1 MERKIL
7 HLDLDAFFCS
17 VEELLDPNLKGK
29 PFAVGGN
36 PQGRGVVASCS
47 YAARKF
53 GVHSAMPMAR
63 ALALCPELIVIHHRH
78 GLYGE
83 YSHTIMDILRSYT
96 PLFQQ
101 ISVDEAFL
109 DVSDLPQPAGAIAR
123 EIQSRVDREV
133 QLPCSLGVATNKLV
147 AKVANDF
154 GKRRVKTGQAPRQI
168 TIVPP
173 GGETAFLAPL
183 DIQALWGIGP
193 KTSQKLHNKGIH
205 TIGQL
210 AALSIAELEAYFGNN
225 ALEMHARALGID
237 PSPVHSERE
246 VKSVSNE
253 VTFASDT
260 VDSEALKRTLRAL
273 ADKVGYRLRQAGLAG
288 SVVQI
293 KLRYSNFETLT
304 RQTALPQPTDLDDEI
319 YEAAEKIF
327 EANITPARPVR
338 LIGVG
343 VSKLSPPYRQ
353 LSLWDD
359 DQEEK
364 EKLAGA
370 IDQLKEKYGQDI
382 IKRASMLKNSKESS
396 PSPNKS

>member
-17 VEELLDPNLKGK
+17 VEELLDSSLKGK

-36 PQGRGVVASCS
+36 PQGRGVVSSCS
-47 YAARKF
+47 YTARKF

-63 ALALCPELIVIHHRH
+63 ALSLCPELIVIHHRH

-83 YSHTIMDILRSYT
+83 YSNKVMDILRSYT

-101 ISVDEAFL
+101 VSIDEAFL
-109 DVSDLPQPAGAIAR
+109 DVSDLPKPAGLIAR
-123 EIQSRVDREV
+123 EIQERVDREV
-133 QLPCSLGVATNKLV
+133 HLPCSLGVATNKLV

-154 GKRRVKTGQAPRQI
+154 GKSQVKSGQAPRQI

-173 GGETAFLAPL
+173 GEEAAFLAPL
-183 DIQALWGIGP
+183 EVQALWGIGP
-193 KTSQKLHNKGIH
+193 KTSQKLHGQGIH

-210 AALSIAELEAYFGNN
+210 AALSVAELEAYFGNN

-237 PSPVHSERE
+237 PSPVRSERE

-253 VTFASDT
+253 VTFTKDT
-260 VDSEALKRTLRAL
+260 TDSEVLRQTLRAL

-304 RQTALPQPTDLDDEI
+304 RQTALPQPTNLDDEI
-319 YEAAEKIF
+319 YAAAEKLF
-327 EANITPARPVR
+327 EANIIPTRAVR
-338 LIGVG
+338 LIGIG
-343 VSKLSPPYRQ
+343 VSRLNPPYRQ

-359 DQEEK
+359 NQDEK
-364 EKLAGA
+364 EKLANA
-370 IDQLKEKYGQDI
+370 IDQLKEKYGQDV
-382 IKRASMLKNSKESS
+382 IKRASMMKAPKESDS
-396 PSPNKS
+396 SPNKS

>member
-17 VEELLDPNLKGK
+17 VEELLDPSLKGK

-36 PQGRGVVASCS
+36 PQGRGVVSSCS
-47 YAARKF
+47 YTARKF

-63 ALALCPELIVIHHRH
+63 ALSLCPELIVIHHRH

-83 YSHTIMDILRSYT
+83 YSNKVMDILRSYT

-101 ISVDEAFL
+101 VSIDEAFL
-109 DVSDLPQPAGAIAR
+109 DVSDLPKPAGVIAR
-123 EIQSRVDREV
+123 EIQERVDREV
-133 QLPCSLGVATNKLV
+133 HLPCSLGVATNKLV

-154 GKRRVKTGQAPRQI
+154 GKSQVKSGQAPRQI

-173 GGETAFLAPL
+173 GEEAAFLAPL
-183 DIQALWGIGP
+183 EVQALWGIGP
-193 KTSQKLHNKGIH
+193 KTSQKLHGQGIH

-225 ALEMHARALGID
+225 AQEMHARALGID
-237 PSPVHSERE
+237 PSPVQSERE

-253 VTFASDT
+253 VTFTKDT
-260 VDSEALKRTLRAL
+260 TDNEVLRQTLRAL
-273 ADKVGYRLRQAGLAG
+273 ADKVGYRLRQAGFAG

-304 RQTALPQPTDLDDEI
+304 RQTALPQPTNLDDEI
-319 YEAAEKIF
+319 YAAAEKLF
-327 EANITPARPVR
+327 EANIIPTRAIR
-338 LIGVG
+338 LIGIA
-343 VSKLSPPYRQ
+343 VSRLNPPYRQ

-359 DQEEK
+359 NKGEK
-364 EKLAGA
+364 EKLASA
-370 IDQLKEKYGQDI
+370 IDQLKEKYGQDV
-382 IKRASMLKNSKESS
+382 IKRASMMKNPKKSDS
-396 PSPNKS
+396 SPNKS

>member
-1 MERKIL
+1 L

-17 VEELLDPNLKGK
+17 VEELLDPSLKGK

-36 PQGRGVVASCS
+36 PQGRGVVSSCS
-47 YAARKF
+47 YTARKF
-53 GVHSAMPMAR
+53 GVHSAMPMTR
-63 ALALCPELIVIHHRH
+63 ALSLCPELIVIHHRH

-83 YSHTIMDILRSYT
+83 YSNKVMDILRSYT

-101 ISVDEAFL
+101 VSIDEAFL
-109 DVSDLPQPAGAIAR
+109 DVSDLPKPAGAIAR
-123 EIQSRVDREV
+123 EIQERVDREV
-133 QLPCSLGVATNKLV
+133 HLPCSLGVATNKLV

-154 GKRRVKTGQAPRQI
+154 GKSQVKSGQAPRQI

-173 GGETAFLAPL
+173 GEEAAFLAPL
-183 DIQALWGIGP
+183 EVQALWGIGP
-193 KTSQKLHNKGIH
+193 KTSQKLHGQGIH

-225 ALEMHARALGID
+225 ALEIHARALGID

-253 VTFASDT
+253 VTFTKDT
-260 VDSEALKRTLRAL
+260 TDSEVLRQTLRAL

-304 RQTALPQPTDLDDEI
+304 RQTALPQPTNLDDEI
-319 YEAAEKIF
+319 YAAAEQLF
-327 EANITPARPVR
+327 EANIIPTRAVR
-338 LIGVG
+338 LIGIG
-343 VSKLSPPYRQ
+343 VSRLTPPFRQ

-359 DQEEK
+359 DQAEK
-364 EKLAGA
+364 EKLANA
-370 IDQLKEKYGQDI
+370 IDQLKEKYGQDV
-382 IKRASMLKNSKESS
+382 IKRASMMSESRI
-396 PSPNKS
+396 NDEK

>member
-260 VDSEALKRTLRAL
+260 VDGEALKRTLRAL

>member
-17 VEELLDPNLKGK
+17 VEELLDPSLKGK

-36 PQGRGVVASCS
+36 PQGRGVVSSCS

-63 ALALCPELIVIHHRH
+63 ALSLCPELIVIHHRH

-83 YSHTIMDILRSYT
+83 YSNKVMDILRSYT

-101 ISVDEAFL
+101 VSIDEAFL
-109 DVSDLPQPAGAIAR
+109 DVSDLPKPAGVIAQ
-123 EIQSRVDREV
+123 EIQERVDHELH
-133 QLPCSLGVATNKLV
+133 LPCSLGVATNKLV

-154 GKRRVKTGQAPRQI
+154 GKSQVKSGQAPRQI

-173 GGETAFLAPL
+173 GEEAAFLAPL
-183 DIQALWGIGP
+183 DIQSLWGIGP
-193 KTSQKLHNKGIH
+193 KTSQKLHGQGIH

-210 AALSIAELEAYFGNN
+210 AALSVAELEAYFGNN

-253 VTFASDT
+253 VTFTKDT
-260 VDSEALKRTLRAL
+260 TDSEVLRQTLRAL
-273 ADKVGYRLRQAGLAG
+273 ADKVGYRLRQAGFAG

-293 KLRYSNFETLT
+293 KLRYSNFETIT
-304 RQTALPQPTDLDDEI
+304 RQTALPQPTNLDDEI
-319 YEAAEKIF
+319 YAAAEKLF
-327 EANITPARPVR
+327 EANIIPTRAVR
-338 LIGVG
+338 LIGIG
-343 VSKLSPPYRQ
+343 VSRLNPPYRQ
-353 LSLWDD
+353 LSLWDNNQD
-359 DQEEK
+359 EK
-364 EKLAGA
+364 ENLASA
-370 IDQLKEKYGQDI
+370 IDQLKEKYGQDV
-382 IKRASMLKNSKESS
+382 IKRASMMKNPKKSD
-396 PSPNKS
+396 PSPNKP

>member
-17 VEELLDPNLKGK
+17 VEELLDSNLKGK

-36 PQGRGVVASCS
+36 PQGRGVVSSCS

-63 ALALCPELIVIHHRH
+63 ALSLCPELIVIHHRH

-83 YSHTIMDILRSYT
+83 YSNKVMDILRSYT

-101 ISVDEAFL
+101 VSIDEAFL
-109 DVSDLPQPAGAIAR
+109 DVSDLPKPAGVIAQ
-123 EIQSRVDREV
+123 EIQERVDHELH
-133 QLPCSLGVATNKLV
+133 LPCSLGVATNKLV

-154 GKRRVKTGQAPRQI
+154 GKSQVKSGQAPRQI

-173 GGETAFLAPL
+173 GEEAAFLAPL
-183 DIQALWGIGP
+183 DIQSLWGIGP
-193 KTSQKLHNKGIH
+193 KTSQKLHGQGIH

-210 AALSIAELEAYFGNN
+210 AALSVAELEAYFGNN

-253 VTFASDT
+253 VTFTKDT
-260 VDSEALKRTLRAL
+260 TDSEVLRQTLRAL
-273 ADKVGYRLRQAGLAG
+273 ADKVGYRLRQAGFAG

-293 KLRYSNFETLT
+293 KLRYSNFETIT
-304 RQTALPQPTDLDDEI
+304 RQTALPQPTNLDDEI
-319 YEAAEKIF
+319 YAAAEKLF
-327 EANITPARPVR
+327 EANIIPTRAVR
-338 LIGVG
+338 LIGIG
-343 VSKLSPPYRQ
+343 VSRLNPPYRQ
-353 LSLWDD
+353 LSLWDNNQD
-359 DQEEK
+359 EK
-364 EKLAGA
+364 EKLASA
-370 IDQLKEKYGQDI
+370 IDQLKEKYGQDV
-382 IKRASMLKNSKESS
+382 IKRASMMKNPKKSD
-396 PSPNKS
+396 PSPNKP

>member
-17 VEELLDPNLKGK
+17 VEQLLDPKLKGK

-36 PQGRGVVASCS
+36 PQGRGVVSSCS
-47 YAARKF
+47 YTARKF

-63 ALALCPELIVIHHRH
+63 ALSLCPELIVIHHRH

-83 YSHTIMDILRSYT
+83 YSNKVMDILRSYT

-101 ISVDEAFL
+101 VSIDEAFL
-109 DVSDLPQPAGAIAR
+109 DVSDLPKPAGVIAR
-123 EIQSRVDREV
+123 EIQERVDREV
-133 QLPCSLGVATNKLV
+133 HLPCSLGVATNKLV

-154 GKRRVKTGQAPRQI
+154 GKSQVKSGQAPRQI

-173 GGETAFLAPL
+173 GEEAAFLAPL
-183 DIQALWGIGP
+183 DIQSLWGIGP
-193 KTSQKLHNKGIH
+193 KTSQKLHGQGIH

-210 AALSIAELEAYFGNN
+210 AALSGAELEAYFGNN

-304 RQTALPQPTDLDDEI
+304 RQTALPQPTNLDDEI
-319 YEAAEKIF
+319 YEAAEKLF
-327 EANITPARPVR
+327 EANIIPARPVR

-359 DQEEK
+359 DQEDK

-382 IKRASMLKNSKESS
+382 IKRASMMKGSKESG

>member
-17 VEELLDPNLKGK
+17 VEELLDPKLKGK

-36 PQGRGVVASCS
+36 PQGRGVVSSCS

-63 ALALCPELIVIHHRH
+63 ALSLCPELIIIHHRH

-83 YSHTIMDILRSYT
+83 YSNKVMDILRSYT

-101 ISVDEAFL
+101 VSIDEAFL
-109 DVSDLPQPAGAIAR
+109 DVSDLPKPARVIAQ
-123 EIQSRVDREV
+123 EIQERVDREAH
-133 QLPCSLGVATNKLV
+133 LPCSLGVATNKLV

-154 GKRRVKTGQAPRQI
+154 GKSQVKTSQAPRQI

-173 GGETAFLAPL
+173 GEEAAFLAPL

-193 KTSQKLHNKGIH
+193 KTSQKLHGQGIH

-210 AALSIAELEAYFGNN
+210 AALSIAELQAYFGNN

-253 VTFASDT
+253 VTFLKDT
-260 VDSEALKRTLRAL
+260 TDSKVLRQTLRAL
-273 ADKVGYRLRQAGLAG
+273 TDKVGYRLRQAGLAG

-304 RQTALPQPTDLDDEI
+304 RQTALPQPTNLDDEI
-319 YEAAEKIF
+319 YAAAEKLF
-327 EANITPARPVR
+327 DANIIPTRAVR

-343 VSKLSPPYRQ
+343 ISKLGPPYRQ
-353 LSLWDD
+353 LSLWDE

-364 EKLAGA
+364 EKLASA
-370 IDQLKEKYGQDI
+370 IDQLKEKYGQDV
-382 IKRASMLKNSKESS
+382 IKRASMMKGSKESDSS
-396 PSPNKS
+396 PKKS

>member
-17 VEELLDPNLKGK
+17 VEELLDPSLKGK

-36 PQGRGVVASCS
+36 PQGRGVVSSCS

-63 ALALCPELIVIHHRH
+63 ALSLCPELIVFHHRH
-78 GLYGE
+78 GLYSE
-83 YSHTIMDILRSYT
+83 YSNKVMDILRSYT

-101 ISVDEAFL
+101 VSIDEAFL
-109 DVSDLPQPAGAIAR
+109 DVSDLPKPAGVIAR
-123 EIQSRVDREV
+123 EIQERVDREV
-133 QLPCSLGVATNKLV
+133 HLPCSLGVATNKLV

-154 GKRRVKTGQAPRQI
+154 GKSQVKSGQAPRQI
-168 TIVPP
+168 TIVPL
-173 GGETAFLAPL
+173 GEEAAFLAPL
-183 DIQALWGIGP
+183 EVQALWGIGP
-193 KTSQKLHNKGIH
+193 KTSQKLHGQGIH

-210 AALSIAELEAYFGNN
+210 AALSIAELEANFGNN

-253 VTFASDT
+253 VTFTKDT
-260 VDSEALKRTLRAL
+260 TDSEVLRQTLRAL

-304 RQTALPQPTDLDDEI
+304 RQTALPQPTNLDDEI
-319 YEAAEKIF
+319 YAAAEQLF
-327 EANITPARPVR
+327 EANIIPTRAVR
-338 LIGVG
+338 LIGIG
-343 VSKLSPPYRQ
+343 VSRLTPPFRQ

-359 DQEEK
+359 DQAEK
-364 EKLAGA
+364 EKLANA
-370 IDQLKEKYGQDI
+370 IDQLKEKYGQDV
-382 IKRASMLKNSKESS
+382 IKRASMMSESRI
-396 PSPNKS
+396 NDEK

>member
-17 VEELLDPNLKGK
+17 VEELLDPSLKGK

-36 PQGRGVVASCS
+36 PQGRGVVSSCS
-47 YAARKF
+47 YTARKF
-53 GVHSAMPMAR
+53 GVRSAMPMAR
-63 ALALCPELIVIHHRH
+63 ALSLCHELIVIHHRH

-83 YSHTIMDILRSYT
+83 YSNKVMDILRSYT

-101 ISVDEAFL
+101 VSIDEAFL
-109 DVSDLPQPAGAIAR
+109 DVSDLPKPAGVIAR
-123 EIQSRVDREV
+123 EIQERVDREV
-133 QLPCSLGVATNKLV
+133 HLPCSLGVATNKLV

-154 GKRRVKTGQAPRQI
+154 GKSQVKSGQAPRQI

-173 GGETAFLAPL
+173 GEEAAFLAPL
-183 DIQALWGIGP
+183 EVQALWGIGP
-193 KTSQKLHNKGIH
+193 KTSQKLHGQGIH

-253 VTFASDT
+253 VTFTKDT
-260 VDSEALKRTLRAL
+260 TDSEVLRQTLRAL

-304 RQTALPQPTDLDDEI
+304 RQTALPQPTNLDDEI
-319 YEAAEKIF
+319 YAAAEKLF
-327 EANITPARPVR
+327 EANIIPTRAVR
-338 LIGVG
+338 LIGIG
-343 VSKLSPPYRQ
+343 VSRLTPPYRQ

-359 DQEEK
+359 NQDEK
-364 EKLAGA
+364 EKLASA
-370 IDQLKEKYGQDI
+370 IDQLKEKYGQDV
-382 IKRASMLKNSKESS
+382 IKRASVMKNPKE
-396 PSPNKS
+396 PD

>member
-17 VEELLDPNLKGK
+17 VEELLDPSLKGK

-36 PQGRGVVASCS
+36 PQGRGVVSSCS

-63 ALALCPELIVIHHRH
+63 ALSLCPELIVIHHRH

-83 YSHTIMDILRSYT
+83 YSNKVMDILRSYT

-101 ISVDEAFL
+101 VSIDEAFL
-109 DVSDLPQPAGAIAR
+109 DVSDLPKPAGVIAR
-123 EIQSRVDREV
+123 EIQERVDREV
-133 QLPCSLGVATNKLV
+133 HLPCSLGVATNKLV

-154 GKRRVKTGQAPRQI
+154 GKSQVKSGQAPRQI
-168 TIVPP
+168 TIVPL
-173 GGETAFLAPL
+173 GEEAAFLAPL
-183 DIQALWGIGP
+183 EVQALWGIGP
-193 KTSQKLHNKGIH
+193 KTSQKLHGQGIH

-210 AALSIAELEAYFGNN
+210 AALSVAELEAYFGNN

-253 VTFASDT
+253 VTFTKDT
-260 VDSEALKRTLRAL
+260 TDSEVLRQTLRAL

-304 RQTALPQPTDLDDEI
+304 RQTALPQPTNLDDEI
-319 YEAAEKIF
+319 YAAAEQLF
-327 EANITPARPVR
+327 EANIIPTRAVR
-338 LIGVG
+338 LIGIG
-343 VSKLSPPYRQ
+343 VSRLNPPYRQ
-353 LSLWDD
+353 LSLWNDNQD
-359 DQEEK
+359 EK
-364 EKLAGA
+364 EKLANA
-370 IDQLKEKYGQDI
+370 IDQLKEKYGQDV
-382 IKRASMLKNSKESS
+382 IKRASMMSESRI
-396 PSPNKS
+396 NDEK

>member
-83 YSHTIMDILRSYT
+83 YSHKVMDILRSYT

-109 DVSDLPQPAGAIAR
+109 DVSDLPQPAGAIAH
-123 EIQSRVDREV
+123 EIQSRVYREV
-133 QLPCSLGVATNKLV
+133 KLPCSLGVATNKLV
-147 AKVANDF
+147 AKVANDY
-154 GKRRVKTGQAPRQI
+154 GKSQVKSGQAPRQI

-173 GGETAFLAPL
+173 GGEAAFLAPL

-193 KTSQKLHNKGIH
+193 KTSQKLREQGIH

-237 PSPVHSERE
+237 LSPVHSERE

>member
-17 VEELLDPNLKGK
+17 VEELLDPSLKGK

-36 PQGRGVVASCS
+36 PQGRGVVSSCS

-63 ALALCPELIVIHHRH
+63 ALSLCPELIVIHHRH

-83 YSHTIMDILRSYT
+83 YSNKVMDILRSYT

-101 ISVDEAFL
+101 VSIDEAFL
-109 DVSDLPQPAGAIAR
+109 DVSDLPKPAGVIAQ
-123 EIQSRVDREV
+123 EIQERVDHELH
-133 QLPCSLGVATNKLV
+133 LPCSLGVATNKLV

-154 GKRRVKTGQAPRQI
+154 GKSQVKSGQAPRQI

-173 GGETAFLAPL
+173 GEEAAFLAPL
-183 DIQALWGIGP
+183 DIQSLWGIGP
-193 KTSQKLHNKGIH
+193 KTSQKLHGQGIH

-210 AALSIAELEAYFGNN
+210 AALSIAELEANFGNN

-253 VTFASDT
+253 VTFTKDT
-260 VDSEALKRTLRAL
+260 TDSEVLRQTLRAL

-304 RQTALPQPTDLDDEI
+304 RQTALPQPTNLDDEI
-319 YEAAEKIF
+319 YAAAEKLF
-327 EANITPARPVR
+327 EANIIPTRAVR
-338 LIGVG
+338 LIGIG
-343 VSKLSPPYRQ
+343 VSRLNPPYRQ
-353 LSLWDD
+353 LSLWDNNQD
-359 DQEEK
+359 EK
-364 EKLAGA
+364 EKLASA
-370 IDQLKEKYGQDI
+370 IDQLKEKYGQDV
-382 IKRASMLKNSKESS
+382 IKRASMMKGFR
-396 PSPNKS
+396 

>member
-17 VEELLDPNLKGK
+17 VEELLDPSLKSK

-36 PQGRGVVASCS
+36 PQGRGVVSSCS
-47 YAARKF
+47 YTARKF
-53 GVHSAMPMAR
+53 GVHSAMPIAR
-63 ALALCPELIVIHHRH
+63 ALSLCPELIVIHHRH

-83 YSHTIMDILRSYT
+83 YSNKVMDILRSYT

-101 ISVDEAFL
+101 VSIDEAFL
-109 DVSDLPQPAGAIAR
+109 DVSDLPKPAGLIAR
-123 EIQSRVDREV
+123 EIQERVDSEV
-133 QLPCSLGVATNKLV
+133 HLPCSLGVATNKLV

-154 GKRRVKTGQAPRQI
+154 GKSQVKSGQAPRQI
-168 TIVPP
+168 TIVPL
-173 GGETAFLAPL
+173 GEEAAFLAPL
-183 DIQALWGIGP
+183 EVQALWGVGP
-193 KTSQKLHNKGIH
+193 KTSQKLHGQGIH

-210 AALSIAELEAYFGNN
+210 AALSIAELEANFGNN

-253 VTFASDT
+253 VTFTKDT
-260 VDSEALKRTLRAL
+260 TDSEVLRQTLRAL

-304 RQTALPQPTDLDDEI
+304 RQTALPQPTNLDDEI
-319 YEAAEKIF
+319 YAAAEQLF
-327 EANITPARPVR
+327 EANIIPTRAVR
-338 LIGVG
+338 LIGIG
-343 VSKLSPPYRQ
+343 VSRLTPPFRQ

-359 DQEEK
+359 DQAEK
-364 EKLAGA
+364 EKLANA
-370 IDQLKEKYGQDI
+370 IDQLKEKYGQDV
-382 IKRASMLKNSKESS
+382 IKRASMMSESRI
-396 PSPNKS
+396 NDEK

>member
-17 VEELLDPNLKGK
+17 VEELLDPSLKGK

-36 PQGRGVVASCS
+36 PQGRGVVSSCS
-47 YAARKF
+47 YTARKF

-63 ALALCPELIVIHHRH
+63 ALSLCPELIVIHHRH

-83 YSHTIMDILRSYT
+83 YSNKVMDILRSYT

-101 ISVDEAFL
+101 VSIDEAFL
-109 DVSDLPQPAGAIAR
+109 DVSDLPKPAGVIAR
-123 EIQSRVDREV
+123 EIQERVDREV
-133 QLPCSLGVATNKLV
+133 HLPCSLGVATNKLV

-154 GKRRVKTGQAPRQI
+154 GKSQVKSGQAPRQI

-173 GGETAFLAPL
+173 GEEAAFLAPL
-183 DIQALWGIGP
+183 DIQSLWGIGP
-193 KTSQKLHNKGIH
+193 KTSQKLHGQGIH

-237 PSPVHSERE
+237 PSPVRSERE

-253 VTFASDT
+253 VTFTKDT
-260 VDSEALKRTLRAL
+260 TDSEVLRQTLRAL
-273 ADKVGYRLRQAGLAG
+273 ADKVGYRLRQAGFAG

-304 RQTALPQPTDLDDEI
+304 RQTALPQPTNLDDEI
-319 YEAAEKIF
+319 YAAAEKLF
-327 EANITPARPVR
+327 EANIIPTRAVR
-338 LIGVG
+338 LIGIG
-343 VSKLSPPYRQ
+343 VSRLNPPYRQ
-353 LSLWDD
+353 LCLWDD
-359 DQEEK
+359 DQAEK
-364 EKLAGA
+364 EKLANA
-370 IDQLKEKYGQDI
+370 IDQLKEKYGQDV
-382 IKRASMLKNSKESS
+382 IKRASMMKAPKESDS
-396 PSPNKS
+396 SPN

>member
-1 MERKIL
+1 
-7 HLDLDAFFCS
+7 
-17 VEELLDPNLKGK
+17 
-29 PFAVGGN
+29 VGGS
-36 PQGRGVVASCS
+36 PQGRGVVSSCS
-47 YAARKF
+47 YTARNF

-63 ALALCPELIVIHHRH
+63 ALALCPELIVIHYRH

-83 YSHTIMDILRSYT
+83 YSHIVMDILRSYT

-147 AKVANDF
+147 AKVANDY
-154 GKRRVKTGQAPRQI
+154 GKSQVKSGRAPRQI
-168 TIVPP
+168 TIVPS
-173 GGETAFLAPL
+173 GEEAAFLSPL

-193 KTSQKLHNKGIH
+193 KTSQKLHGQGIH

-210 AALSIAELEAYFGNN
+210 AALSVAELEAYFGNN
-225 ALEMHARALGID
+225 SLEMHARTLGID

-260 VDSEALKRTLRAL
+260 VDGEALKRTLRAL

-319 YEAAEKIF
+319 YEAAEKLF

-382 IKRASMLKNSKESS
+382 IKRASMMKRSNDH
-396 PSPNKS
+396 

>member
-17 VEELLDPNLKGK
+17 VEELLDPSLKGK

-36 PQGRGVVASCS
+36 PQGRGVVSSCS

-63 ALALCPELIVIHHRH
+63 ALSLCPELIVIHHRH

-83 YSHTIMDILRSYT
+83 YSNKVMDILRSYT

-101 ISVDEAFL
+101 VSIDEAFL
-109 DVSDLPQPAGAIAR
+109 DVSDLPKPAGVIAQ
-123 EIQSRVDREV
+123 EIQERVDHELH
-133 QLPCSLGVATNKLV
+133 LPCSLGVATNKLV

-154 GKRRVKTGQAPRQI
+154 GKSQVKSGQAPRQI

-173 GGETAFLAPL
+173 GEEAAFLAPL
-183 DIQALWGIGP
+183 DIQSLWGIGP
-193 KTSQKLHNKGIH
+193 KTSQKLHGQGIH

-253 VTFASDT
+253 VTFTKDT
-260 VDSEALKRTLRAL
+260 TDSEVLRQTLRAL

-304 RQTALPQPTDLDDEI
+304 RQTALPQPTNLDDEI
-319 YEAAEKIF
+319 YAAAEQLF
-327 EANITPARPVR
+327 EANIIPTRAVR
-338 LIGVG
+338 LIGIG
-343 VSKLSPPYRQ
+343 VSRLTPPFRQ

-359 DQEEK
+359 DQAEK
-364 EKLAGA
+364 EKLANA
-370 IDQLKEKYGQDI
+370 IDQLKEKYGQDV
-382 IKRASMLKNSKESS
+382 IKRASMMKNPKKSD
-396 PSPNKS
+396 PSPNKP

>member
-17 VEELLDPNLKGK
+17 VEELLDPSLKGK

-36 PQGRGVVASCS
+36 PQGRGVVSSCS
-47 YAARKF
+47 YTARKF

-63 ALALCPELIVIHHRH
+63 ALSLCPELIVIHHRH

-83 YSHTIMDILRSYT
+83 YSNKVMDILRSYT

-101 ISVDEAFL
+101 VSIDEAFL
-109 DVSDLPQPAGAIAR
+109 DVSDLPKPAGVIAR
-123 EIQSRVDREV
+123 EIQERVDHELH
-133 QLPCSLGVATNKLV
+133 LPCSLGVATNKLV

-154 GKRRVKTGQAPRQI
+154 GKSQVKSGQAPRQI

-173 GGETAFLAPL
+173 GEEAAFLAPL
-183 DIQALWGIGP
+183 DIQSLWGIGP
-193 KTSQKLHNKGIH
+193 KTSQKLHGQGIH

-210 AALSIAELEAYFGNN
+210 AALSIAELEANFGNN

-253 VTFASDT
+253 VTFTKDT
-260 VDSEALKRTLRAL
+260 TDSEVLRQTLRAL

-304 RQTALPQPTDLDDEI
+304 RQTALPQPTNLDDEI
-319 YEAAEKIF
+319 YAAAEKLF
-327 EANITPARPVR
+327 EANIIPTRAVR
-338 LIGVG
+338 LIGIG
-343 VSKLSPPYRQ
+343 VSRVNPPYRQ

-359 DQEEK
+359 NQDEK
-364 EKLAGA
+364 EKLANA
-370 IDQLKEKYGQDI
+370 IDQLKEKYGQDV
-382 IKRASMLKNSKESS
+382 IKRASMMKAPKESDS
-396 PSPNKS
+396 SPNKS

>member
-17 VEELLDPNLKGK
+17 VEELLDPSLKGK

-36 PQGRGVVASCS
+36 PQGRGVVSSCS
-47 YAARKF
+47 YTARKF

-63 ALALCPELIVIHHRH
+63 ALSLCPELIVVHHRH

-83 YSHTIMDILRSYT
+83 YSNKVMDILRSYT

-101 ISVDEAFL
+101 VSIDEAFL
-109 DVSDLPQPAGAIAR
+109 DVSDLPKPAELIAQ
-123 EIQSRVDREV
+123 EIQERVDREV
-133 QLPCSLGVATNKLV
+133 HLPCSLGVATNKLV

-154 GKRRVKTGQAPRQI
+154 GKSQVKSGQAPHQI

-173 GGETAFLAPL
+173 GEEAAFLAPL
-183 DIQALWGIGP
+183 EVQALWGIGP
-193 KTSQKLHNKGIH
+193 KTSQKLHGQGIH

-237 PSPVHSERE
+237 PSPVRSERE
-246 VKSVSNE
+246 IKSVSNE
-253 VTFASDT
+253 VTFTKDT
-260 VDSEALKRTLRAL
+260 TDSEVLRQTLRAL

-304 RQTALPQPTDLDDEI
+304 RQTALPQPTNLDDEI
-319 YEAAEKIF
+319 YAAAEKLF
-327 EANITPARPVR
+327 EANIIPTRAVR
-338 LIGVG
+338 LIGIG
-343 VSKLSPPYRQ
+343 VSRLSPPFRQ

-359 DQEEK
+359 DQTEK
-364 EKLAGA
+364 EKLANA
-370 IDQLKEKYGQDI
+370 IDQLKEKYGQDV
-382 IKRASMLKNSKESS
+382 IKRASMMKNPKESDS
-396 PSPNKS
+396 SPNKS

>member
-17 VEELLDPNLKGK
+17 VEELLDPSLKGK

-36 PQGRGVVASCS
+36 PRGRGVVSSCS

-63 ALALCPELIVIHHRH
+63 ALSLCPELIVIHHRH

-83 YSHTIMDILRSYT
+83 YSNKVMDILRSYT

-101 ISVDEAFL
+101 VSIDEAFL
-109 DVSDLPQPAGAIAR
+109 DVSDLPKPAGVIAR
-123 EIQSRVDREV
+123 EIQERVDREV
-133 QLPCSLGVATNKLV
+133 HLPCSLGVATNKLV

-154 GKRRVKTGQAPRQI
+154 GKSQVKSGQAPRQI

-173 GGETAFLAPL
+173 GEEAAFLAPL
-183 DIQALWGIGP
+183 DIQSLWGIGP
-193 KTSQKLHNKGIH
+193 KTSQKLHGQGIH

-210 AALSIAELEAYFGNN
+210 AALSVAELEAYFGNN

-253 VTFASDT
+253 VTFTKDT
-260 VDSEALKRTLRAL
+260 TDSEVLRQTLRAL
-273 ADKVGYRLRQAGLAG
+273 ADKVGYRLRQAGFAG

-293 KLRYSNFETLT
+293 KLRYSNFETIT
-304 RQTALPQPTDLDDEI
+304 RQTALPQPTNLDDEI
-319 YEAAEKIF
+319 YAAAEKLF
-327 EANITPARPVR
+327 EANIIPTRAVR
-338 LIGVG
+338 LIGIG
-343 VSKLSPPYRQ
+343 VSRLNPPYRQ
-353 LSLWDD
+353 LSLWDNNQD
-359 DQEEK
+359 EK
-364 EKLAGA
+364 EKLASA
-370 IDQLKEKYGQDI
+370 IDQLKEKYGQDV
-382 IKRASMLKNSKESS
+382 IKRASMMKNPKKSD
-396 PSPNKS
+396 PSPNKP

>member
-17 VEELLDPNLKGK
+17 VEELLDPSLKGK

-36 PQGRGVVASCS
+36 PQGRGVVSSCS
-47 YAARKF
+47 YTARKF

-63 ALALCPELIVIHHRH
+63 ALSLCPELIVIHHRH

-83 YSHTIMDILRSYT
+83 YSNKVMDILRSYT

-101 ISVDEAFL
+101 VSIDEAFL
-109 DVSDLPQPAGAIAR
+109 DVSDLPKPAGVIAR
-123 EIQSRVDREV
+123 EIQERVDREV
-133 QLPCSLGVATNKLV
+133 HLPCSLGVATNKLV

-154 GKRRVKTGQAPRQI
+154 GKSQVKSGQAPRQI

-173 GGETAFLAPL
+173 GEEAAFLAPL
-183 DIQALWGIGP
+183 EIQALWGIGP
-193 KTSQKLHNKGIH
+193 KTSQKLHGQGIH

-225 ALEMHARALGID
+225 ALEIHARALGID

-253 VTFASDT
+253 VTFTKDT
-260 VDSEALKRTLRAL
+260 TDSEVLRQTLRAL
-273 ADKVGYRLRQAGLAG
+273 ADKVGYRLRQAGFAG

-304 RQTALPQPTDLDDEI
+304 RQTALPQPTNLDDEI
-319 YEAAEKIF
+319 YAAAEKLF
-327 EANITPARPVR
+327 EANIIPTRAVR
-338 LIGVG
+338 LIGIG
-343 VSKLSPPYRQ
+343 VSRLNPPYRQ

-359 DQEEK
+359 NQDEK
-364 EKLAGA
+364 EKLASA
-370 IDQLKEKYGQDI
+370 IDQLKEKYGQDV
-382 IKRASMLKNSKESS
+382 IKRASMMKNPKKSD

>member
-17 VEELLDPNLKGK
+17 VEELLDPSLKGK

-36 PQGRGVVASCS
+36 PQGRGVVSSCS

-63 ALALCPELIVIHHRH
+63 ALSLCPELIVIHHRH

-83 YSHTIMDILRSYT
+83 YSNKVMDILRSYT

-101 ISVDEAFL
+101 VSIDEAFL
-109 DVSDLPQPAGAIAR
+109 DVSDLPKPAGAIAR
-123 EIQSRVDREV
+123 EIQERVDREV
-133 QLPCSLGVATNKLV
+133 HLPCSLGVATNKLV

-154 GKRRVKTGQAPRQI
+154 GKSQVKSGQAPRQI

-173 GGETAFLAPL
+173 GEEAAFLAPL
-183 DIQALWGIGP
+183 EVQALWGIGP
-193 KTSQKLHNKGIH
+193 KTSQKLHGQGIH

-225 ALEMHARALGID
+225 ALEIHARALGID

-253 VTFASDT
+253 VTFTKDT
-260 VDSEALKRTLRAL
+260 TDSEVLRQTLRAL

-304 RQTALPQPTDLDDEI
+304 RQTALPQPTNLDDEI
-319 YEAAEKIF
+319 YAAAEQLF
-327 EANITPARPVR
+327 EANIIPTRAVR
-338 LIGVG
+338 LIGIG
-343 VSKLSPPYRQ
+343 VSRLTPPFRQ

-359 DQEEK
+359 DQAEK
-364 EKLAGA
+364 EKLANA
-370 IDQLKEKYGQDI
+370 IDQLKEKYGQDV
-382 IKRASMLKNSKESS
+382 IKRASMMSESRI
-396 PSPNKS
+396 NDEK

>member
-17 VEELLDPNLKGK
+17 VEELLDPKLKGK

-36 PQGRGVVASCS
+36 PQGRGVVSSCS

-63 ALALCPELIVIHHRH
+63 ALSLCPELIVIHHRH

-83 YSHTIMDILRSYT
+83 YSDKVMDILRSYT

-101 ISVDEAFL
+101 VSIDEAFL
-109 DVSDLPQPAGAIAR
+109 DVSDLPKPAGAIAR
-123 EIQSRVDREV
+123 EIQERVDREV
-133 QLPCSLGVATNKLV
+133 HLPCSLGVATNKLV

-154 GKRRVKTGQAPRQI
+154 GKSQVKSGQAPRQI

-173 GGETAFLAPL
+173 GEEAAFLAPL

-193 KTSQKLHNKGIH
+193 KTSQKLHGQGIH

-210 AALSIAELEAYFGNN
+210 AALSVAELEAYFGNN

-237 PSPVHSERE
+237 PSPVQSERE

-253 VTFASDT
+253 VTFTKDT
-260 VDSEALKRTLRAL
+260 TDNEVLRQTLRAL
-273 ADKVGYRLRQAGLAG
+273 ADKVGYRLRQAGFAG

-304 RQTALPQPTDLDDEI
+304 RQTALPQPTNLDDEI
-319 YEAAEKIF
+319 YAAAEKLF
-327 EANITPARPVR
+327 EANIIPTRAVR

-343 VSKLSPPYRQ
+343 VSRLNPPYRQ
-353 LSLWDD
+353 LSLWDNNQD
-359 DQEEK
+359 EK
-364 EKLAGA
+364 EKLASA
-370 IDQLKEKYGQDI
+370 IDQLKEKYGQDV
-382 IKRASMLKNSKESS
+382 IKRASMMKNPKESDS
-396 PSPNKS
+396 SPNKF

>member
-17 VEELLDPNLKGK
+17 VEELLDPSLKGK

-36 PQGRGVVASCS
+36 PQGRGVVSSCS
-47 YAARKF
+47 YTARKF

-63 ALALCPELIVIHHRH
+63 ALSLCPELIVIHHRH

-83 YSHTIMDILRSYT
+83 YSNKVMDILRSYT

-101 ISVDEAFL
+101 VSIDEAFL
-109 DVSDLPQPAGAIAR
+109 DVSDLPKPAELIAQ
-123 EIQSRVDREV
+123 EIQERVDREV
-133 QLPCSLGVATNKLV
+133 HLPCSLGVATNKLV

-154 GKRRVKTGQAPRQI
+154 GKSQVKSGQAPRQI

-173 GGETAFLAPL
+173 GEEAAFLAPL
-183 DIQALWGIGP
+183 EVQALWGVGP
-193 KTSQKLHNKGIH
+193 KTSQKLHGQGIH

-210 AALSIAELEAYFGNN
+210 AALSIAELQAYFGNN

-253 VTFASDT
+253 VTFTKDT
-260 VDSEALKRTLRAL
+260 TDSEVLRQTLRAL
-273 ADKVGYRLRQAGLAG
+273 ADKVGYRLRQAGFAG

-304 RQTALPQPTDLDDEI
+304 RQTALPQPTNLDDEI
-319 YEAAEKIF
+319 YAAAEKLF
-327 EANITPARPVR
+327 EANIIPTRAVR
-338 LIGVG
+338 LIGIG
-343 VSKLSPPYRQ
+343 VSRLSLPYRQ
-353 LSLWDD
+353 LSLWDNNQD
-359 DQEEK
+359 EK
-364 EKLAGA
+364 EKLVSA
-370 IDQLKEKYGQDI
+370 IDQLKEKYGQDV
-382 IKRASMLKNSKESS
+382 IKRASMMKNPKE
-396 PSPNKS
+396 PD

>member
-17 VEELLDPNLKGK
+17 VEELLDPSLKGK

-36 PQGRGVVASCS
+36 PQGRGVVSSCS

-63 ALALCPELIVIHHRH
+63 ALSLCPELIVIHHRH

-83 YSHTIMDILRSYT
+83 YSNKVMDILRSYT

-101 ISVDEAFL
+101 VSIDEAFL
-109 DVSDLPQPAGAIAR
+109 DVSDLPKPAGVIAQ
-123 EIQSRVDREV
+123 EIQERVDHELH
-133 QLPCSLGVATNKLV
+133 LPCSLGVATNKLV

-154 GKRRVKTGQAPRQI
+154 GKSQVKSGQAPRQI

-173 GGETAFLAPL
+173 GEEAAFLAPL
-183 DIQALWGIGP
+183 DIQSLWGIGP
-193 KTSQKLHNKGIH
+193 KTSQKLHGQGIH

-210 AALSIAELEAYFGNN
+210 AALSVAELEAYFGNN

-253 VTFASDT
+253 VTFTKDT
-260 VDSEALKRTLRAL
+260 TDSEVLRQTLRAL
-273 ADKVGYRLRQAGLAG
+273 ADKVGYRLRQAGFAG

-293 KLRYSNFETLT
+293 KLRYSNFETIT
-304 RQTALPQPTDLDDEI
+304 RQTALPQPTNLDDEI
-319 YEAAEKIF
+319 YAAAEKLF
-327 EANITPARPVR
+327 EANIIPTRAVR
-338 LIGVG
+338 LIGIG
-343 VSKLSPPYRQ
+343 VSRLNPPYRQ
-353 LSLWDD
+353 LSLWDNNQD
-359 DQEEK
+359 EK
-364 EKLAGA
+364 EKLASA
-370 IDQLKEKYGQDI
+370 IDQLKEKYGQDV
-382 IKRASMLKNSKESS
+382 IKRASMMKNPKKSD
-396 PSPNKS
+396 PSPNKP

>member
-17 VEELLDPNLKGK
+17 VEELLDPSLKGK

-36 PQGRGVVASCS
+36 PQGRGVVSSCS
-47 YAARKF
+47 YTARKF

-63 ALALCPELIVIHHRH
+63 ALSLCPELIVIHHRH

-83 YSHTIMDILRSYT
+83 YSNKVMDILRSYT

-101 ISVDEAFL
+101 VSIDEAFL
-109 DVSDLPQPAGAIAR
+109 DVSDLPKPAGVIAQ
-123 EIQSRVDREV
+123 EIQERVDHELH
-133 QLPCSLGVATNKLV
+133 LPCSLGVATNKLV

-154 GKRRVKTGQAPRQI
+154 GKSQVKSGQAPRQI

-173 GGETAFLAPL
+173 GEEAAFLAPL
-183 DIQALWGIGP
+183 DIQSLWGIGP
-193 KTSQKLHNKGIH
+193 KTSQKLHGQGIH

-253 VTFASDT
+253 VTFTKDT
-260 VDSEALKRTLRAL
+260 TDSEVLRQTLRAL
-273 ADKVGYRLRQAGLAG
+273 ADKVGYRLRQAGFAG

-293 KLRYSNFETLT
+293 KLRYSNFETIT
-304 RQTALPQPTDLDDEI
+304 RQTALPQPTNLDDEI
-319 YEAAEKIF
+319 YAAAEKLF
-327 EANITPARPVR
+327 EANIIPTRAVR
-338 LIGVG
+338 LIGIG
-343 VSKLSPPYRQ
+343 VSRLNTPYRQ

-359 DQEEK
+359 NKDEK
-364 EKLAGA
+364 EKLASA
-370 IDQLKEKYGQDI
+370 IDQLKEKYGQDV
-382 IKRASMLKNSKESS
+382 IKRASVMKNPKE
-396 PSPNKS
+396 PD

>member
-17 VEELLDPNLKGK
+17 VEELLDPSLKGK

-36 PQGRGVVASCS
+36 PQGRGVVSSCS
-47 YAARKF
+47 YTARKF

-63 ALALCPELIVIHHRH
+63 ALSLCPELIVIHHRH

-83 YSHTIMDILRSYT
+83 YSNKVMDILRSYT

-101 ISVDEAFL
+101 VSIDEAFL
-109 DVSDLPQPAGAIAR
+109 DVSDLPKPAGLIAR
-123 EIQSRVDREV
+123 EIQERVDREV
-133 QLPCSLGVATNKLV
+133 HLPCSLGVATNKLV

-154 GKRRVKTGQAPRQI
+154 GKSQVKSGQAPRQI
-168 TIVPP
+168 TIVPL
-173 GGETAFLAPL
+173 GEEAAFLAPL
-183 DIQALWGIGP
+183 EVQALWGVGP
-193 KTSQKLHNKGIH
+193 KTSQKLHGQGIH

-210 AALSIAELEAYFGNN
+210 AALSIAELEANFGNN

-253 VTFASDT
+253 VTFTKDT
-260 VDSEALKRTLRAL
+260 TDSEVLRQTLRAL

-304 RQTALPQPTDLDDEI
+304 RQTALPQPTNLDDEI
-319 YEAAEKIF
+319 YAAAEKLF
-327 EANITPARPVR
+327 EANIIPTRAVR
-338 LIGVG
+338 LIGIG
-343 VSKLSPPYRQ
+343 VSRLTPPYRQ

-359 DQEEK
+359 DQAEK
-364 EKLAGA
+364 EKLANA
-370 IDQLKEKYGQDI
+370 IDQLKEKYGQDV
-382 IKRASMLKNSKESS
+382 IKRASMMSESRI
-396 PSPNKS
+396 NDEK

>member
-17 VEELLDPNLKGK
+17 VEELLDPKLKGK

-36 PQGRGVVASCS
+36 PQGRGVVSSCS

-63 ALALCPELIVIHHRH
+63 ALSLCPELIVIHHRH

-83 YSHTIMDILRSYT
+83 YSDKVMDILRSYT

-101 ISVDEAFL
+101 VSIDEAFL
-109 DVSDLPQPAGAIAR
+109 DVSDLPKPAGAIAR
-123 EIQSRVDREV
+123 EIQERVDREV
-133 QLPCSLGVATNKLV
+133 HLPCSLGVATNKLV

-154 GKRRVKTGQAPRQI
+154 GKSQVKSGQAPRQI

-173 GGETAFLAPL
+173 GEEAAFLAPL
-183 DIQALWGIGP
+183 DIQSLWGIGP
-193 KTSQKLHNKGIH
+193 KTSQKLHGQGIH

-210 AALSIAELEAYFGNN
+210 AALSVAELEAYFGNN

-253 VTFASDT
+253 VTFTKDT
-260 VDSEALKRTLRAL
+260 TDSEVLRQTLRAL
-273 ADKVGYRLRQAGLAG
+273 ADKVGYRLRQAGFAG

-304 RQTALPQPTDLDDEI
+304 RQTALPQPTNLDDEI
-319 YEAAEKIF
+319 NAAAEKLF
-327 EANITPARPVR
+327 EANIIPTRAVR

-343 VSKLSPPYRQ
+343 VSRLNPPYRQ
-353 LSLWDD
+353 LSLWDNNQD
-359 DQEEK
+359 EK
-364 EKLAGA
+364 EKLASA
-370 IDQLKEKYGQDI
+370 IDQLKEKYGQDV
-382 IKRASMLKNSKESS
+382 IKRASMMKNPKESDS
-396 PSPNKS
+396 SPNKF

>member
-17 VEELLDPNLKGK
+17 VEELLDPSLKGK

-36 PQGRGVVASCS
+36 PQGRGVVSSCS
-47 YAARKF
+47 YIARKF

-63 ALALCPELIVIHHRH
+63 ALSLCPELIVIHHRH

-83 YSHTIMDILRSYT
+83 YSNKVMDILRSYT

-101 ISVDEAFL
+101 VSIDEAFL
-109 DVSDLPQPAGAIAR
+109 DVSDLPKPAGVIAQ
-123 EIQSRVDREV
+123 EIQERVDHELH
-133 QLPCSLGVATNKLV
+133 LPCSLGVATNKLV

-154 GKRRVKTGQAPRQI
+154 GKSQVKSGQAPRQI

-173 GGETAFLAPL
+173 GEEAAFLAPL
-183 DIQALWGIGP
+183 DIQSLWGIGP
-193 KTSQKLHNKGIH
+193 KTSQKLHGQGIH

-210 AALSIAELEAYFGNN
+210 AALSVAELEAYFGNN

-253 VTFASDT
+253 VTFTKDT
-260 VDSEALKRTLRAL
+260 TDSEVLRQTLRAL
-273 ADKVGYRLRQAGLAG
+273 ADKVGYRLRQAGFAG

-293 KLRYSNFETLT
+293 KLRYSNFETIT
-304 RQTALPQPTDLDDEI
+304 RQTALPQPTNLDDEI
-319 YEAAEKIF
+319 YAAAEKLF
-327 EANITPARPVR
+327 EANIIPTRAVR
-338 LIGVG
+338 LIGIG
-343 VSKLSPPYRQ
+343 VSRLNPPYRQ
-353 LSLWDD
+353 LSLWDNNQD
-359 DQEEK
+359 EK
-364 EKLAGA
+364 EKLASA
-370 IDQLKEKYGQDI
+370 IDQLKEKYGQDV
-382 IKRASMLKNSKESS
+382 IKRASMMKNPKKSD
-396 PSPNKS
+396 PSPNKP

>member
-17 VEELLDPNLKGK
+17 VEELLDPSLKGK

-36 PQGRGVVASCS
+36 PQGRGVVSSCS
-47 YAARKF
+47 YTARKF

-63 ALALCPELIVIHHRH
+63 ALSLCPELIVIHHRH

-83 YSHTIMDILRSYT
+83 YSNKVMDILRSYT

-101 ISVDEAFL
+101 VSIDEAFL
-109 DVSDLPQPAGAIAR
+109 DVSDLPKPAGVIAR
-123 EIQSRVDREV
+123 EIQERVDREV
-133 QLPCSLGVATNKLV
+133 HLPCSLGVATNKLV

-154 GKRRVKTGQAPRQI
+154 GKSQVKSGQAPHQI

-173 GGETAFLAPL
+173 GEEAVFLAPL
-183 DIQALWGIGP
+183 EVQALWGIGP
-193 KTSQKLHNKGIH
+193 KTSQKLHGQGIH

-225 ALEMHARALGID
+225 AQEMHARALGID
-237 PSPVHSERE
+237 TSPVHAERE

-253 VTFASDT
+253 VTFTKDT
-260 VDSEALKRTLRAL
+260 TDSEVLRQTLRAL

-304 RQTALPQPTDLDDEI
+304 RQTALPQPTNLDDEI
-319 YEAAEKIF
+319 YAAAEKLF
-327 EANITPARPVR
+327 EANIIPTRAVR
-338 LIGVG
+338 LIGIG
-343 VSKLSPPYRQ
+343 VSWLNPPYRQ

-359 DQEEK
+359 DQTEK
-364 EKLAGA
+364 EKLANA
-370 IDQLKEKYGQDI
+370 IDQLKEKYGQDV
-382 IKRASMLKNSKESS
+382 IKRASMMKGFR
-396 PSPNKS
+396 